1 MNSGPGSIRDSTGN
15 ADDMVHRMLGLT
27 GQKYQDLYHFTI
39 GRAEIDPR
47 QIDLPAYE

>member
-27 GQKYQDLYHFTI
+27 GLKYQDFNHDAQSLP
-39 GRAEIDPR
+39 IDSTKR
-47 QIDLPAYE
+47 MKWIT